1 MNLLKI
7 VRCRSANSN
16 AATHSKA
23 MNNKISYLN
32 QRDRI
37 RGLITALFAALF
49 VAACATPVGEV
60 ANWPI
65 TNAEKSELTGEVVSV
80 LCELGGNCDD
90 NCGGGT
96 QQLAIKTA
104 DLGTVLVSKNIN
116 NYSGAQDELS
126 PFCGQTLNV
135 NGLFT
140 EHQGIRFF
148 QVHNLRT
155 PGGDW
160 QRANRYL
167 QAWAER
173 SGKAP
178 ANRWYNQD
186 ERVKEILQRDGR
198 LGLGPEADKD
208 FF

>member
-1 MNLLKI
+1 
-7 VRCRSANSN
+7 
-16 AATHSKA
+16 
-23 MNNKISYLN
+23 MNNKTSFIKQHIRIS
-32 QRDRI
+32 RFA
-37 RGLITALFAALF
+37 TVLFTTLL
-49 VAACATPVGEV
+49 VAGCVTPVGEV

-90 NCGGGT
+90 TCGGGS
-96 QQLAIKTA
+96 QQLAIKTPE
-104 DLGTVLVSKNIN
+104 LGTVLVSKNIN

-126 PFCGQTLNV
+126 PFCGQTINV

-140 EHQGIRFF
+140 EHLGIRFF

-155 PGGDW
+155 PGGEW

-167 QAWAER
+167 QAWAAR
-173 SGKAP
+173 SGKTP
-178 ANRWYNQD
+178 VNRWYNQD
-186 ERVKEILQRDGR
+186 ERVKEIIKRDGR

>member
-1 MNLLKI
+1 MKLTDN
-7 VRCRSANSN
+7 
-16 AATHSKA
+16 THRFIRNTQIRNIRA
-23 MNNKISYLN
+23 MNNKLVSTL
-32 QRDRI
+32 RPI
-37 RGLITALFAALF
+37 RLPQIVKVLFSALI
-49 VAACATPVGEV
+49 VSGCATPVGEV

-80 LCELGGNCDD
+80 LCELGGNCAD

-96 QQLAIKTA
+96 QQLAIKTEA
-104 DLGTVLVSKNIN
+104 LGTVLVSKNIN

-126 PFCGQTLNV
+126 PFCGQTVNV

-148 QVHNLRT
+148 QVHNLRA

-167 QAWAER
+167 QAWAAR
-173 SGKAP
+173 SGKTP

-186 ERVKEILQRDGR
+186 ERVKEILARDGR

-208 FF
+208 YF